1 MLPSAA
7 SRRVS
12 NPKDHSAQLLMGRCL
27 ITKAGFLLC
36 MGEQYQS
43 TNG

>member
-12 NPKDHSAQLLMGRCL
+12 NPKDHSAQLLMGRYL
-27 ITKAGFLLC
+27 VARAGCLLC